1 MYELVVLG
9 TASQVPTRDRN
20 HNGYLLRWGA
30 DGLLVDPGEGTQRQ
44 LTRAGVSAST
54 IRRICITHA
63 HGDHCL
69 GLPGIL
75 QRLSL
80 DRVRHPIH
88 VHFPAEAAP
97 TIELLRN
104 ATPYDDLVEVRLH
117 PTRTGESQQAE
128 GFALRAAELSHSLPT
143 LGWRLQEPD
152 GWRMLPDRL
161 EAAGVHGAARTEL
174 RRAGTVI
181 VGSRTVSLEEVAVP
195 RPGRSVAFVM
205 DTRDCSGARELAE
218 DADLLVIEATFLDDE
233 RAVAEAAGHLTAAQ
247 AATMAREA
255 GVRRAVLT
263 HFSQRYPSLDGH
275 LAEARAAAPELD
287 LVAARDLDRIAVPPP
302 R

>member
-1 MYELVVLG
+1 MHELVVLG

-20 HNGYLLRWGA
+20 HNGYLLRWGPE
-30 DGLLVDPGEGTQRQ
+30 GLLVDPGEGTQRQ
-44 LTRAGVSAST
+44 LTRAGASTST
-54 IRRICITHA
+54 IRRICITHT

-80 DRVRHPIH
+80 DRVQHPID

-97 TIELLRN
+97 TIERLRH

-117 PTRTGESQQAE
+117 PTRNGGSHQAE
-128 GFALRAAELSHSLPT
+128 GFELRAAELSHSMPT

-161 EAAGVHGAARTEL
+161 EAAGVHGAARAEL
-174 RRAGTVI
+174 RRAGTVD
-181 VGSRTVSLEEVAVP
+181 VGGRTVRLEEVAVP

-205 DTRDCSGARELAE
+205 DTRDCAGARELAE
-218 DADLLVIEATFLDDE
+218 DADLLVIEATFLDAE

-247 AATMAREA
+247 AATIAREA

-275 LAEARAAAPELD
+275 LAEARGAAPDLD
-287 LVAARDLDRIAVPPP
+287 LVVARDLDRIAVPPP